1 MSSSSASQTLDGVWR
16 ERDTSPAAIEEA
28 IRRLLNEAHAAN
40 ASYVPARVMNLVCI
54 VDKEWSGE
62 IANRL
67 RQVGRH
73 HPSRTVV
80 CAVEP
85 KRKTLDAIATVAGP
99 AETKPGDFAVLRET
113 VLVTCGEHHLSHLDT
128 IVDPLVVTDL
138 PTMVWAPH
146 GHPEAVDSLRGISQV
161 ILLDSV
167 AEPDVDEALARAADL
182 SSELYIV
189 DLAWLRSTP
198 WRERIAA
205 TFDPAAVRGDLKQ
218 LLSVEVRH
226 HPDSAAAALL
236 LIGWLASRLRWETSA
251 LVATGD
257 RGGSREG
264 VARLGD
270 QDIEI
275 TLVSDTTMTVPG
287 LAGVALSSASG
298 RSLRFDRGAG
308 GLRAHY
314 TRTGD
319 GEPDVAREWTIL
331 GASRG
336 EAGILGEG
344 IRQALLRDP
353 TYGPALRAALALAG
367 GAVTAQDAG

>member
-1 MSSSSASQTLDGVWR
+1 MEATASSRTTDGVWR
-16 ERDTSPAAIEEA
+16 ERDTTPAAIEEA
-28 IRRLLNEAHAAN
+28 IRRLLNEAHAEN

-67 RQVGRH
+67 RRVGRH

-85 KRKTLDAIATVAGP
+85 RRTTLDAVATVAGP

-113 VLVTCGEHHLSHLDT
+113 VLVTCGPQHLARLDT

-138 PTMVWAPH
+138 PTMVWSPH
-146 GHPEAVDSLRGISQV
+146 GHPEAVDALRGMSQIV
-161 ILLDSV
+161 LLDSV
-167 AEPDVDEALARAADL
+167 SEPDVGEALRRAADL
-182 SSELYIV
+182 AGELYVV

-205 TFDPAAVRGDLKQ
+205 TFDPATVREDLR
-218 LLSVEVRH
+218 LLSSVAIRH

-236 LIGWLASRLRWETSA
+236 LVGWLGSRLGWELSP
-251 LVATGD
+251 LVS
-257 RGGSREG
+257 RGGAAGSRVG
-264 VARLGD
+264 TAHARR
-270 QDIEI
+270 QDVKL
-275 TLVSDTTMTVPG
+275 TLDADATMSVPG
-287 LAGVALSSASG
+287 LAGVALESASG
-298 RSLRFDRGAG
+298 RALRFDRGEG
-308 GLRAHY
+308 GLRARYRH
-314 TRTGD
+314 RQRGH
-319 GEPDVAREWTIL
+319 EDVEREWTIL

-353 TYGPALRAALALAG
+353 TYGPALEAALVL
-367 GAVTAQDAG
+367 VR